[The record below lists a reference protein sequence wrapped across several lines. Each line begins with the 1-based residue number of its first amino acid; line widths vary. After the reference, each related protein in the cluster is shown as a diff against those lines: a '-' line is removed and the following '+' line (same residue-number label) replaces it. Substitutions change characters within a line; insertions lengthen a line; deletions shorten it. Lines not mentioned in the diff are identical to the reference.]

1 MLNYKNILHWFVI
14 LLLALAI
21 VNSFVKNNAN
31 LFNTIAESDAES
43 LSKEFDTDTNLP
55 VSNAVTFGDVTITMP
70 EGEDYADKDLVLAV
84 IKVESNNNPTARSKK
99 NAYGLMQLRDITA
112 KHMKVDRLNPQEN
125 VNGGSRFLQ
134 RQIKKFK
141 NVKLGLA
148 AYNYGPRALRRAMK
162 KAKAKTWEDL
172 LKADEAQKINLP
184 EETKNYVSLVIK
196 ELNK

>member
-31 LFNTIAESDAES
+31 LFNTIAESAAES

-134 RQIKKFK
+134 RQIKRFK
-141 NVKLGLA
+141 DVKLGLA
-148 AYNYGPRALRRAMK
+148 AYNYGPLALRRAMK
-162 KAKAKTWEDL
+162 KAKAETWEDL

>member
-31 LFNTIAESDAES
+31 LFNTTAESDAKS
-43 LSKEFDTDTNLP
+43 LSKEFDTDANLP
-55 VSNAVTFGDVTITMP
+55 VSNAVTFGDVTITIP
-70 EGEDYADKDLVLAV
+70 EGESYADRNLVLAV
-84 IKVESNNNPTARSKK
+84 IKVESGNNPTALSKK
-99 NAYGLMQLRDITA
+99 NAYGLMQLKSITA
-112 KHMKVDRLNPQEN
+112 KHMKVNRLNPQEN
-125 VNGGSRFLQ
+125 VNGGSKFLQ
-134 RQIKKFK
+134 IQINRFK
-141 NVKLGLA
+141 DVKLGLA
-148 AYNYGPRALRRAMK
+148 AYNYGPNALRRAMK

-184 EETKNYVSLVIK
+184 EETKNYVSLVTK